1 MLKSFFFFD
10 FSAPL
15 QIFVSLYLLWQTL
28 GPSVLAG
35 FFVMILLIPANII
48 IAAKTRQLQA
58 KQMKEKDQRVKMM
71 NEILQG
77 IKVWDCDVINWVS
90 VLKL

>member
-1 MLKSFFFFD
+1 V
-10 FSAPL
+10 A
-15 QIFVSLYLLWQTL
+15 LYLLWKTL

-35 FFVMILLIPANII
+35 FFVMILLIPLNGV
-48 IAAKTRQLQA
+48 IAAKSRKLQQ

-77 IKVWDCDVINWVS
+77 IKVSFLQLFLLENQ
-90 VLKL
+90 LGKAH

>member
-1 MLKSFFFFD
+1 VALF
-10 FSAPL
+10 
-15 QIFVSLYLLWQTL
+15 LLWQTL

-35 FFVMILLIPANII
+35 FFVMILLIPLNGM
-48 IAAKTRQLQA
+48 IASKSRMLQQ

-77 IKVWDCDVINWVS
+77 MKVT
-90 VLKL
+90 